1 MCNSVCILYDTHL
14 ADDVARTC
22 MLDTYEDRLKNDKMI
37 LKKAA
42 LIKVVAKCDELSPI
56 ICSSSPL

>member
-1 MCNSVCILYDTHL
+1 MYNSVCILFDTHL
-14 ADDVARTC
+14 TDDVA
-22 MLDTYEDRLKNDKMI
+22 LDTYKDRLKNDP
-37 LKKAA
+37 KAA